1 MRQDKDS
8 FRHESLQDTDTIRD
22 ILEALTKGLGK
33 GKLSFAD
40 DNGEIVLHPSGLL
53 NLKVTAGR
61 ENSRN
66 RVDIR
71 ITWQTEKKSKQKE
84 ALTVN

>member
-8 FRHESLQDTDTIRD
+8 FRHESLQDKDTIRD

-33 GKLSFAD
+33 GKLTFTD
-40 DNGEIVLHPSGLL
+40 DNGEIVLRPSGLL

-61 ENSRN
+61 EDSRN

-71 ITWQTEKKSKQKE
+71 ITWQTEKKTKQKKSL
-84 ALTVN
+84 AVN

>member
-1 MRQDKDS
+1 MLQDKDS
-8 FRHESLQDTDTIRD
+8 FRHESLQDMDTIRD

-33 GKLSFAD
+33 GKLTFAD
-40 DNGEIVLHPSGLL
+40 DNGEIVLRPSGLL

-61 ENSRN
+61 DDSRN

-71 ITWQTEKKSKQKE
+71 ITWQTEKKSKQKK